1 MKSKITTGKLG
12 NGTPPPTINSFK
24 TTETN
29 TSFRQVIDLNAPQS
43 DLLHTMPLLLISVMV
58 KTYRILDGGSDTQAS
73 RHIQTCSM
81 TSGKLLTISE
91 LSHALKKMKYLHEFK
106 LFGFLLGWPKSFFR
120 FFHKVWQ
127 KNRMNF
133 LANPMLVRIQ
143 NPMWIPSSLENKKKS
158 LCLWQGWCT
167 WNGWW

>member
-1 MKSKITTGKLG
+1 MTKSKMTTGKLG

-29 TSFRQVIDLNAPQS
+29 TSFRQVIDLSAPQS
-43 DLLHTMPLLLISVMV
+43 DLLHTMPLLLINVMV

-91 LSHALKKMKYLHEFK
+91 LSHALKKKWNIYMSSNYLGFYWAGQNVSSGFSTRCDRQTEWTFWPTQCYLGFKTQCEFLLHSKIKKYL
-106 LFGFLLGWPKSFFR
+106 
-120 FFHKVWQ
+120 
-127 KNRMNF
+127 
-133 LANPMLVRIQ
+133 
-143 NPMWIPSSLENKKKS
+143 SL
-158 LCLWQGWCT
+158 WRG
-167 WNGWW
+167 